1 MNRNESLWVL
11 QQVVFL
17 GLMVFVTGCAK
28 KIPEPLRIGIN
39 AWPGYEFLYL
49 AQEKG
54 FYQDLGVAVKL
65 VEFNS
70 LADARRAY
78 ERGQIDGLGTSVIDV
93 LQSREQSTRA
103 PQVVQ
108 VIDYSNG
115 ADVIIAK
122 SSVKNGA
129 ALRGKKIGVELGSLG
144 TYVLARGLEK
154 FGLTLADVQ
163 LISMDQISMEEAINN
178 GSLDAIV
185 TYPPK
190 SINIISQGKATKIFD
205 TAEIPGEVV
214 DVIAIDD
221 QVIQQRSVEV
231 SNFLKA
237 YQKAL
242 HFTEQ
247 NPIEAYHIMAAREGI
262 SADEFR
268 AALQAGMH
276 VVTQAEQGEFFK
288 AGGKLASVIDTS
300 DRILRQSLQIKGPD
314 RREGIVNALF
324 VEQDAQQ

>member
-1 MNRNESLWVL
+1 MNRKKYPKL
-11 QQVVFL
+11 QLILMIL
-17 GLMVFVTGCAK
+17 GLITISAGCTNK
-28 KIPEPLRIGIN
+28 TPGPLRIGIN

-49 AQEKG
+49 AQQKG
-54 FYQDLGVAVKL
+54 FYQEMGVAVKL

-78 ERGQIDGLGTSVIDV
+78 ERGQIDGLGTSIIDV
-93 LQSREQSTRA
+93 LQARDQSMRS

-115 ADVIIAK
+115 ADVIIAN

-129 ALRGKKIGVELGSLG
+129 ALRGTKIGVELGSLG

-163 LISMDQISMEEAINN
+163 LVSMDQISMEEAINN
-178 GSLDAIV
+178 GTLDAIV

-190 SINIISQGKATKIFD
+190 SIKIINQGKAKKLFD
-205 TAEIPGEVV
+205 TSEIPGEVV

-221 QVIQQRSVEV
+221 LVIQQRNADVA
-231 SNFLKA
+231 NLLRA

-242 HFTEQ
+242 QYTQQ
-247 NPIEAYHIMAAREGI
+247 NPDEAYAIMAAREGI
-262 SADEFR
+262 SAEEFR
-268 AALQAGMH
+268 ETLSLGVH
-276 VVTQAEQGEFFK
+276 VVTQEEQSSFFTH
-288 AGGKLASVIDTS
+288 GGKLAVVIDLS
-300 DRILRQSLQIKGPD
+300 DRILRQSQQIIGPD
-314 RREGIVNALF
+314 RREGIANPIF
-324 VEQDAQQ
+324 VVQDAQS